1 MIVKLSLANVDFLLT
16 NIKSLVDFW
25 HKSNLILFQ
34 NQQDISESDS
44 VTTQLMLLYFNLK
57 SIKQVEET
65 KRNDTKL
72 RMDYLQARRQML
84 YDFLAIG
91 KDTALEDA
99 ISQIQ
104 SDLADLN
111 NAMQYDCPFDVDI
124 DSTLYAVLKQ
134 HKLIN

>member
-99 ISQIQ
+99 ICQIQ